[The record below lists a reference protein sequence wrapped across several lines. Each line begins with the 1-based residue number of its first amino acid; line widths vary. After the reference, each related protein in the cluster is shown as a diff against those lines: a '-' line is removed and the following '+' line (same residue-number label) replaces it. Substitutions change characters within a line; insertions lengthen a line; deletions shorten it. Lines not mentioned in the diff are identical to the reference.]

1 MNKPTYDDL
10 VLLIAFIRNWV
21 DRFPDIMNGLEDD
34 DVRESLV
41 NTLDGWMD
49 RKTFERASRIFAS
62 LKEDI
67 EKINL
72 DNLEE
77 RYGQGK

>member
-1 MNKPTYDDL
+1 MPKPNYDDL
-10 VLLIAFIRNWV
+10 VFLIAFIWNWV

-34 DVRESLV
+34 DVRESLI
-41 NTLDGWMD
+41 DGWMD

-62 LKEDI
+62 IKEDI